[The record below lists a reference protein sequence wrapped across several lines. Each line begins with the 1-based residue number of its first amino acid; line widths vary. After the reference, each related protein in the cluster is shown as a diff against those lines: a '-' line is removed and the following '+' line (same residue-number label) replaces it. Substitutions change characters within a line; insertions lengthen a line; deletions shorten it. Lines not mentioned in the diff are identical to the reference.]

1 MPTSP
6 DWDLVRRAEG
16 PRAPLADR
24 VASELERGR
33 RDYAPPEVGSDVVS
47 DKVRRVQEDA
57 YNRARLERIADVVLP
72 GEELVE
78 VGCGAGF
85 VAARALAAGA
95 ASYRA
100 MDLEASCV
108 RRTGRLLDAL
118 GHEDRVRSIV
128 ETDLYTLEPGD
139 LDDASLVICSEV
151 VEHVPD
157 PELALET
164 LGRALPEDADLL
176 FTVPL
181 LGRLE
186 QVWGHLSIFT
196 AERLQSMLERAG
208 LEALLVEPL
217 ADRWVLVVAGHPG
230 GSQRRTARV
239 EQLLAAGSRH
249 PEVTRDEASPATPP
263 QPTRFDNVPLGS
275 LDVSAVSSSRAAVE
289 VTPPTPDEGSAAA
302 TVTAAG
308 SPLPWRRATGGL
320 ALSLADVDPVQ
331 GVRLE
336 LEVDS
341 LADVTAVTVTFPGAA
356 SGRSATWTWS
366 PSRRDV
372 QSHRRRTFSLRP
384 GRSIT
389 PFAAPRSADLTGAR
403 RVEVTLTVRPGRT
416 AHLDLSRIA
425 WIR

>member
-118 GHEDRVRSIV
+118 GHETRVRSIV
-128 ETDLYTLEPGD
+128 EKDLYTLERGD
-139 LDDASLVICSEV
+139 LEDASLVICSEV

-196 AERLQSMLERAG
+196 AERLQSMLKRAG
-208 LEALLVEPL
+208 LEALHVEPL

-249 PEVTRDEASPATPP
+249 PEVTRDEAPPAAPP

-289 VTPPTPDEGSAAA
+289 VTPPTPDEGSATA

-356 SGRSATWTWS
+356 SGRSATWTWT

>member
-128 ETDLYTLEPGD
+128 EKDLYTLEPGD
-139 LDDASLVICSEV
+139 LDDA
-151 VEHVPD
+151 
-157 PELALET
+157 
-164 LGRALPEDADLL
+164 
-176 FTVPL
+176 
-181 LGRLE
+181 
-186 QVWGHLSIFT
+186 
-196 AERLQSMLERAG
+196 
-208 LEALLVEPL
+208 
-217 ADRWVLVVAGHPG
+217 
-230 GSQRRTARV
+230 
-239 EQLLAAGSRH
+239 
-249 PEVTRDEASPATPP
+249 
-263 QPTRFDNVPLGS
+263 
-275 LDVSAVSSSRAAVE
+275 
-289 VTPPTPDEGSAAA
+289 
-302 TVTAAG
+302 
-308 SPLPWRRATGGL
+308 
-320 ALSLADVDPVQ
+320 
-331 GVRLE
+331 
-336 LEVDS
+336 
-341 LADVTAVTVTFPGAA
+341 
-356 SGRSATWTWS
+356 
-366 PSRRDV
+366 
-372 QSHRRRTFSLRP
+372 
-384 GRSIT
+384 
-389 PFAAPRSADLTGAR
+389 
-403 RVEVTLTVRPGRT
+403 
-416 AHLDLSRIA
+416 
-425 WIR
+425 

>member
-1 MPTSP
+1 M
-6 DWDLVRRAEG
+6 
-16 PRAPLADR
+16 
-24 VASELERGR
+24 
-33 RDYAPPEVGSDVVS
+33 
-47 DKVRRVQEDA
+47 
-57 YNRARLERIADVVLP
+57 
-72 GEELVE
+72 
-78 VGCGAGF
+78 
-85 VAARALAAGA
+85 
-95 ASYRA
+95 
-100 MDLEASCV
+100 

-128 ETDLYTLEPGD
+128 EKDLYTLEPGD

-389 PFAAPRSADLTGAR
+389 PSPPRGAPTS
-403 RVEVTLTVRPGRT
+403 PGRG
-416 AHLDLSRIA
+416 ASR
-425 WIR
+425 